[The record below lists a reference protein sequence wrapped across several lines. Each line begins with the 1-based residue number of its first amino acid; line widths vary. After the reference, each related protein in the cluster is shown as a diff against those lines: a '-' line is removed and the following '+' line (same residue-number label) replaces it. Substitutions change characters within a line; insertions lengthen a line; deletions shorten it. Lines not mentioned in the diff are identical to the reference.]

1 MDEFT
6 EHFNQIDP
14 NIKFTS
20 EAEEENK
27 LPFLDTCI
35 NIRDDGSTLITVYRK
50 PTNTDQYLNF
60 HSNHPLNHK
69 RSVVKTVFECT
80 TEMITEETDKK
91 QRQIISRMH

>member
-6 EHFNQIDP
+6 EHFNQ
-14 NIKFTS
+14 IKFTS

-50 PTNTDQYLNF
+50 PTNTNQYLNF

-69 RSVVKTVFECT
+69 RSVVKTVFER